1 MASHGKGKNCQPSC
15 ARAGHLKTAE
25 IRANIPN
32 QKSITAVRVA
42 GAASI
47 LARARR
53 LTGLRFR

>member
-1 MASHGKGKNCQPSC
+1 MASHGKGRNCQPSC
-15 ARAGHLKTAE
+15 VRAWHLNTAE

-42 GAASI
+42 GADSI

-53 LTGLRFR
+53 VTGLRFR